1 MEEIDLIFIL
11 KLFVWSFSI
20 LILGSGA
27 IYLGKRIVRILKSK
41 TDSLKWYKQMDIGI
55 E

>member
-1 MEEIDLIFIL
+1 MEEVDLIFIL

-27 IYLGKRIVRILKSK
+27 IYLGKRIEYWI
-41 TDSLKWYKQMDIGI
+41 YKKFKR
-55 E
+55 